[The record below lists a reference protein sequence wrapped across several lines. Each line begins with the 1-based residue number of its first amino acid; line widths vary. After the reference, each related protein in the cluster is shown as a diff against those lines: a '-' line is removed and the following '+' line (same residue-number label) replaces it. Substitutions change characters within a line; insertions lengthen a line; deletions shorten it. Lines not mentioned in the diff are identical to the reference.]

1 MIKLGAKTDRAEQ
14 MGQERIP
21 QLLWRFSVPAVI
33 GMIVNSLYN
42 IVDRI
47 FIGNAVGSLGIAG
60 ITIGFPIMMLVMACD
75 MLVSL
80 GAAALI
86 SIKLGEGK
94 QQEAEQVMGNAMVLM
109 VFVSLLIMTL
119 GLIFLQPLLQVFGAS
134 PDVMP
139 FAYDYMSIII
149 FATVFMSIGF
159 GMNNFIRAEGNP
171 KVAMYTML
179 IGAIANIILDPIFI
193 FGFGWGVRGAAIA
206 TVIARLMSTTWV
218 LYYFF
223 SGQSVLRLRLPNLR
237 LRPQVAL
244 RIAAIGSAPFAM
256 QTAGSIMNLIM
267 NRSLVSYGGDV
278 AVAAMGVV
286 FSASMLIM
294 MPIIGINQGAQPIIG
309 YNYGA
314 QRYDRVVQTLKLAAA
329 VATCITSLGFVI
341 AQLFPGH
348 IIALFNPNDPQLL
361 NLGARAIQIATIFLP
376 IVGFQ
381 IISTSYFQAVGKPKQ
396 AMILS
401 LSRQVLLLI
410 PLVLIL
416 PRFFGLDGLLYSL
429 PLSDLGSSTITAIW
443 ITMEL
448 KHLLRSQQLAESN
461 A

>member
-1 MIKLGAKTDRAEQ
+1 
-14 MGQERIP
+14 
-21 QLLWRFSVPAVI
+21 
-33 GMIVNSLYN
+33 
-42 IVDRI
+42 
-47 FIGNAVGSLGIAG
+47 
-60 ITIGFPIMMLVMACD
+60 
-75 MLVSL
+75 
-80 GAAALI
+80 
-86 SIKLGEGK
+86 
-94 QQEAEQVMGNAMVLM
+94 
-109 VFVSLLIMTL
+109 
-119 GLIFLQPLLQVFGAS
+119 
-134 PDVMP
+134 
-139 FAYDYMSIII
+139 
-149 FATVFMSIGF
+149 
-159 GMNNFIRAEGNP
+159 
-171 KVAMYTML
+171 MYTML